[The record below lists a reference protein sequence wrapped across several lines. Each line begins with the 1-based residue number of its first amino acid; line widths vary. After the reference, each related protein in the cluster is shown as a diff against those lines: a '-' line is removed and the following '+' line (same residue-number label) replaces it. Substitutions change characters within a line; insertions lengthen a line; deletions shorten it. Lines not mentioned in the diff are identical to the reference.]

1 MDADLQ
7 DPPELLGPMIKAWKE
22 GNEIVYMRRRQRHD
36 SWFKRKSAQLYYNL
50 LRNFSDNQF
59 TSNVGEFRLVDR
71 KVVDELSKLKEKTRY
86 LRGMLSWM
94 GYSHVFI
101 DYDRPNR
108 QRGESGFTFARM
120 VRLGMNGILNF
131 SLFPLRLG
139 LILGMMVIPVGFF
152 FLVYFI
158 ADISLND
165 VVYPLY
171 KWLSVITF
179 IFTGFLF
186 ILIWILGEYIGKIY
200 NEVKDRPIYLIKEKG
215 NIA

>member
-1 MDADLQ
+1 
-7 DPPELLGPMIKAWKE
+7 
-22 GNEIVYMRRRQRHD
+22 
-36 SWFKRKSAQLYYNL
+36 
-50 LRNFSDNQF
+50 
-59 TSNVGEFRLVDR
+59 
-71 KVVDELSKLKEKTRY
+71 
-86 LRGMLSWM
+86 
-94 GYSHVFI
+94 
-101 DYDRPNR
+101 
-108 QRGESGFTFARM
+108 M